1 MDYELASGASDVGE
15 WERDLRLDYVVQ
27 SGALKG
33 LGLAW
38 LNASLRSDVSADI
51 DENRLVFSYSL
62 PLF

>member
-1 MDYELASGASDVGE
+1 M
-15 WERDLRLDYVVQ
+15 VQ

-51 DENRLVFSYSL
+51 DENRLIVSYSL